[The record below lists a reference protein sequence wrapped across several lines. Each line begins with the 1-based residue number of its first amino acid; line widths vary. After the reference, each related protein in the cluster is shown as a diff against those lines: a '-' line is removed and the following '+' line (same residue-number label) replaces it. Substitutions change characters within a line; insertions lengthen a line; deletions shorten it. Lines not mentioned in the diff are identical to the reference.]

1 MINFHGIQENFNFII
16 TEVINQTNET
26 VTYLNTFKQDLFD
39 KIVSRDDYID
49 NLKSTIENDCFS
61 AMYCSREIDQKAIN
75 LIRSTNIITINL
87 ERIADFSVNI
97 TRQVGFLRDHSI
109 WLSFD
114 FMKMCDII
122 LSSLNQVASATLNKN
137 LGDALRICKSEF
149 ELDQLYKEHF
159 ERIMDELRK
168 GKNIETFITILFIFR
183 YLERIGDSLL
193 NIGEAI
199 LFAILGEKIKIKQFE
214 ALQQTLAES
223 RMNLPLD
230 KLQISS
236 FWGTRSGCNITKVG
250 PPRLTGIKKGQE
262 SIFKT
267 GNSAKIKKE
276 KESIEKWAEIMP
288 GLTPSIFSFH
298 EDDEDNASLLIE
310 FMSGQTLD
318 EIILTA
324 DMEILGNAIFHLK
337 QLLLQIWQKT
347 KISGTFGANYMGQL
361 LARLDPIGNVHP
373 EYIRDHK
380 QLGNLTVES
389 TISMVKKCQLVEQL
403 LPAPFSVFI
412 HGDFNMNNIL
422 FDNDSKQIHFI
433 DLYRSRQTDLLQDI
447 SVIIIS
453 NFRMPVF
460 ESPIRQ
466 RIHHVISSILSFTRE
481 FCEKEGDTTFDAR
494 LTLALARSFLSSIRF
509 ELNDTFAREM
519 SLRANFL
526 MEKIICFNEE
536 KRPWLEFRLPE
547 EILYY

>member
-1 MINFHGIQENFNFII
+1 MINFSGIQKNFNFLL
-16 TEVINQTNET
+16 TEVIGQANDTFI
-26 VTYLNTFKQDLFD
+26 YLNTFEEQLFD

-61 AMYCSREIDQKAIN
+61 VIYCSKETEQTAIN
-75 LIRSTNIITINL
+75 LIRSTNIITVNL

-97 TRQVGFLRDHSI
+97 AHQVAFLRDRSL

-114 FMKMCDII
+114 FIKMCDII
-122 LSSLNQVASATLNKN
+122 VASLKQIASAALNKN

-159 ERIMDELRK
+159 KRIMNELRQ
-168 GKNIETFITILFIFR
+168 GKKIETFITILFIFR

-214 ALQQTLAES
+214 ALQQTLAKS
-223 RMNLPLD
+223 QINLPFESL
-230 KLQISS
+230 KFHS
-236 FWGTRSGCNITKVG
+236 FWGTRSGCNITKVA
-250 PPRLTGIKKGQE
+250 PAGIKKGQE

-276 KESIEKWAEIMP
+276 KASIEKWTGIMP
-288 GLTPSIFSFH
+288 GLVPNIFSFH
-298 EDDEDNASLLIE
+298 EEDEYNASLLIE
-310 FMSGQTLD
+310 FMYGQTMD

-324 DMEILGNAIFHLK
+324 GWEVLENAIFHLK
-337 QLLLQIWQKT
+337 QILLQIWQKT
-347 KISGTFGANYMGQL
+347 KTPGNVGANYMGQL
-361 LARLDPIGNVHP
+361 LARLNTIGRVHP
-373 EYIRDHK
+373 EYIRNNK
-380 QLGNLTVES
+380 QLGSLSVES
-389 TISMVKKCQLVEQL
+389 TNRLVRKCQLVEQL
-403 LPAPFSVFI
+403 LLAPFSILI
-412 HGDFNMNNIL
+412 HGDFNTNNIL
-422 FDNDSKQIHFI
+422 FDNENKQIHFI
-433 DLYRSRQTDLLQDI
+433 DLYRSRETDLLQDI

-460 ESPIRQ
+460 DSPIRE
-466 RIHHVISSILSFTRE
+466 RINYVIGSILSFTRE

-494 LTLALARSFLSSIRF
+494 LTLALARSFLTSTRF

-519 SLRANFL
+519 ALRSNFL
-526 MEKIICFNEE
+526 MEKIICFHET
-536 KRPWLEFRLPE
+536 KRPWPEFNLPE
-547 EILYY
+547 AILYY